1 MRDSRALDAPSR
13 RGRRTGREPP
23 ATLVRGV
30 DRMGLSNALA
40 LSAVSTREHGITP
53 SAYRMGKTRA
63 AT

>member
-23 ATLVRGV
+23 ATLVRWTAWGF
-30 DRMGLSNALA
+30 SNALA
-40 LSAVSTREHGITP
+40 LSAVSTREHDISP

>member
-23 ATLVRGV
+23 ATLVRVV
-30 DRMGLSNALA
+30 DRMGFSNARA
-40 LSAVSTREHGITP
+40 LSAESTREHAISP
-53 SAYRMGKTRA
+53 SPYRMGKTRA